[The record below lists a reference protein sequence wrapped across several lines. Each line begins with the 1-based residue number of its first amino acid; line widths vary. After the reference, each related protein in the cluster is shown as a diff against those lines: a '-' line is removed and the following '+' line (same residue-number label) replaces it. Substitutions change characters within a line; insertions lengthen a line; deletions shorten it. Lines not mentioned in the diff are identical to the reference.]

1 MNASSSLQEKARLQ
15 LRAFGHGKC
24 LSYGTT
30 VCNRRVMFFWRG
42 LKAGKHLTS
51 VHNIIQL
58 SILSQWKYCT
68 QCYQTNLYHLTS
80 PQQKEHAT
88 ASRSLL
94 LSFAIYSLF
103 VKHYMK
109 SYQLNTPFEFPNQ
122 SAVFWPYLCRPPK
135 SPFPPLCRLFY
146 KEEKNMSI
154 FITHNILFIHVFIH
168 KYMYK
173 QYVMS
178 NKYGHVYYS

>member
-30 VCNRRVMFFWRG
+30 VCNRRAMFFWRG

-58 SILSQWKYCT
+58 SILSQWKYCA
-68 QCYQTNLYHLTS
+68 QYYQTNLYHLTS
-80 PQQKEHAT
+80 SEQKEHAT
-88 ASRSLL
+88 ASRSFL

-103 VKHYMK
+103 VKYYIK
-109 SYQLNTPFEFPNQ
+109 SYQLNSLFEPPNQ
-122 SAVFWPYLCRPPK
+122 SAVFWPYLCKPPR
-135 SPFPPLCRLFY
+135 SPFPSTVPTVLQSR
-146 KEEKNMSI
+146 KNMP
-154 FITHNILFIHVFIH
+154 TL
-168 KYMYK
+168 
-173 QYVMS
+173 
-178 NKYGHVYYS
+178 YYQ